1 MMIVLNL
8 QVFSLCILGVL
19 IFVSLF
25 VFSKENYKDKAHENY
40 DDVENIPIYEKVE
53 KPTLPIPT
61 IEDLHIQDG
70 SKLAKVYEM
79 LVRGDL
85 VTPEIIYRALGSKK
99 VGIFIY
105 RLREKGMVIDTLKMP
120 DGKVGYAFRNFKL

>member
-8 QVFSLCILGVL
+8 QVFALCILGVL

-61 IEDLHIQDG
+61 IEDLHIQEG

-85 VTPEIIYRALGSKK
+85 VTPEIIYRVLGSKK